1 MKLRARRKVLSRL
14 RANHVAKQD
23 RRPSPSPA
31 AIRATMRRIY
41 SKDRSFFERLA
52 DS

>member
-14 RANHVAKQD
+14 RAKETAKQD
-23 RRPSPSPA
+23 DRPVPSGA
-31 AIRATMRRIY
+31 NIRATMRRIY
-41 SKDRSFFERLA
+41 KKDRALFERLA